1 MSDKSILNAPHYLLR
16 AALASQDVSE
26 FIARYIEAYEQSKE
40 IFAIHKDKIM
50 QADNP
55 KTAEANILAL
65 MNDVTALFLGSKG
78 NATPWVI
85 VQHTP
90 SSVGRAFQ
98 AELLKMFSS
107 SEVTHD
113 EVINAI
119 NRILFEVLNLDGLI
133 QHLKDKSVDCLEVVA
148 NLNHQAISLLTY
160 RHIGYGD
167 DNTETIVYPED
178 SELVTKASE
187 LSHSFSMALGE
198 HMYDAGSEDFIALT
212 AMKSAMDK
220 LKP

>member
-26 FIARYIEAYEQSKE
+26 FIARYTNAYVASKE
-40 IFAIHKDKIM
+40 IFAEHKDKIM

-55 KTAEANILAL
+55 KTAEAGILAL
-65 MNDVTALFLGSKG
+65 MNGVVALFLGGEGSS
-78 NATPWVI
+78 TPWVI

-90 SSVGRAFQ
+90 SAVGRAFQ
-98 AELLKMFSS
+98 TELLKMFSS
-107 SEVTHD
+107 AEVTHD
-113 EVINAI
+113 EVINAV
-119 NRILFEVLNLDGLI
+119 NRIMFEALNLEGLV
-133 QHLKDKSVDCLEVVA
+133 QHLKDKSTDCLEVVT
-148 NLNHQAISLLTY
+148 NLNHQVISLLTY

-178 SELVTKASE
+178 SELIAKATA
-187 LSHSFSMALGE
+187 LSHNFAMALGE

-212 AMKSAMDK
+212 AMKDAVAK
-220 LKP
+220 IKQ

>member
-1 MSDKSILNAPHYLLR
+1 MSNQSILNAPHYLLR
-16 AALASQDVSE
+16 AALASQDVGE
-26 FIARYIEAYEQSKE
+26 FLARYTEAYEQSKE
-40 IFAIHKDKIM
+40 IFASHKDKIM

-65 MNDVTALFLGSKG
+65 MNGVVALFLGGKG
-78 NATPWVI
+78 SSTPWVI

-113 EVINAI
+113 EVISAV
-119 NRILFEVLNLDGLI
+119 NRILFETLNLSGLV
-133 QHLKDKSVDCLEVVA
+133 QYLKDKSTDCLEVVT

-167 DNTETIVYPED
+167 DNTETIVYPDD
-178 SELVTKASE
+178 SELVAKATA
-187 LSHSFSMALGE
+187 LSHNFAMALGE

-212 AMKSAMDK
+212 AMKSATTK
-220 LKP
+220 IKP